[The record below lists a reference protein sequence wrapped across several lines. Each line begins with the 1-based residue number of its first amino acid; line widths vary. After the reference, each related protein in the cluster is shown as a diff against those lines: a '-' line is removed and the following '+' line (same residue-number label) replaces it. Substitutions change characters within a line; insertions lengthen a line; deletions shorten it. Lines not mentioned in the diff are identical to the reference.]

1 MMLALLLD
9 LDALLREAD
18 AKAVPF
24 TAQVRVERTGRTS
37 DRTDTFEGRLEGGRW
52 RGPAVDDAL
61 LDVWRLPWSRLRE
74 AYEVRREA
82 EPAARGER
90 RALKP
95 GPSTAVED
103 DDAIVLVLS
112 STAARMRVRL
122 DPGTLRAMRVENA
135 TTVITLHGV
144 RERPDGVGEERR

>member
-24 TAQVRVERTGRTS
+24 AAQARVERTGRTS
-37 DRTDTFEGRLEGGRW
+37 DRTETFAARLEAGLW
-52 RGPAVDDAL
+52 RGPAVDEAL
-61 LDVWRLPWSRLRE
+61 LAVWRLPWSRLRE
-74 AYEVRREA
+74 AWQVRWEA

-90 RALKP
+90 RAVTP
-95 GPSTAVED
+95 GPSMAVED

-112 STAARMRVRL
+112 SGAARMRVSL
-122 DPGTLRAMRVENA
+122 DPGTLRAMRVESA

-144 RERPDGVGEERR
+144 RERPDGVSEERR